1 MCVCVGLRTGTICSL
16 HCSEAFQCEKEQ
28 SMLKKWLSISIC
40 SVFPYLNHILKD
52 TTNVQLNE
60 INSVQGLALG
70 INTNALSVLL
80 IIQVAVH
87 LE

>member
-1 MCVCVGLRTGTICSL
+1 MCVWVCKR
-16 HCSEAFQCEKEQ
+16 EQ
-28 SMLKKWLSISIC
+28 FAHYIVQRRFNAKKNNRLLKKWLSISIC
-40 SVFPYLNHILKD
+40 GVFPYLNHILKD

-87 LE
+87 SE